1 MNKKTLKVLVLAL
14 AVLFPMQNV
23 FADYCTVTGNSSHS
37 ARYLPSFTLTDGT
50 NVAEVSGIQTS
61 TGKAVYH
68 DKTSVVLE
76 TEAGATLSFSALP
89 WVGEWMHGYVF
100 IDYDKQDGFNQT
112 NEVVSYNFYSASGN
126 ATGYNSKGET
136 VQNNC
141 GVNATNM
148 PNWTLPSDLAPGDYR
163 LRFKVDWNSIDPCGA
178 SDIAGNGG
186 AMVDVTIRI
195 ASQATSRTIS
205 VSVSP
210 EETGT
215 VTINGEEVAELTAEG
230 GITLVATP
238 AEGYKFANW
247 TLDGEVVS
255 TNATFIDGTD
265 GDKAYVANFVEK
277 ENVTVSVSVNDE
289 TMGYAYASAEGTVL
303 EGTEITL
310 TATPAEGYDFESWTV
325 NGTVVSEEA
334 TFVTTVTASTEYV
347 ANFKVESNKIEPV
360 SVETNMVHYYTYS
373 IDKVI
378 DNDYSS
384 NYESNN
390 YMTQGGTITLTF
402 DVEKLLEKV
411 VFYFSSK
418 SSMPATS
425 KLQVTTDGSIWTD
438 VEGSEFTTAD
448 LDATNKTVTI
458 NCNGTVAK
466 QLRMYIVSA
475 NQAYLKV
482 VEFEAYGKDFAIDSR
497 SISVSVND
505 ETMGTAYIGEAGVT
519 EVEGTTAAIKLVAV
533 ANEGYEFVNWT
544 VGEEVVGTTA
554 TIFDATEGDKEY
566 VANFIALAKYNLTVS
581 VNDVLMGSVEA
592 STTGEVF
599 KYTEATLTAIANE
612 GYEFVKWTVGDANY
626 STSETINVTVT
637 EDVEYVANFRL
648 TPTKVEIVSA
658 FESLSGNDLTR
669 LYDGQYNT
677 YYYASGG
684 QVGSYVGVVFKE
696 EALLGDII
704 LHYPTSS
711 SYRPSSAKIQVSTDN
726 ETWTDL
732 EGGSFTADD
741 IVSNSKTGYKYVQFD
756 GKDTPAKYLRV
767 VYDGYSSSYYKYI
780 YINEIEVFEAPVNV
794 APRTIS
800 VSVNDETMG
809 TAYVGAEGMTELADQ
824 TGAVRM
830 VATTSDNAYRFVNW
844 TVEGEV
850 VSTNSTFVD
859 RTEGDKAY
867 VANFEAKPIYTVS
880 VASATAKRGSASCDA
895 AEVVYEGDVVTFTA
909 TPTDGY
915 GFVNWTVNGEVVS
928 TQNPYALTITES
940 VDLVANF
947 DINPELNR
955 SEWTV
960 YTVSSEYAGL
970 DNGQYV
976 DGAKAIDGKVGTY
989 WHTDWDAASNKKVP
1003 QWIVFNLGSV
1013 KAFDSFNYLSRS
1025 ESQNANGNIGGY
1037 KLYVSDEAPD
1047 LNDLTGSMTEVNE
1060 GTFTYPGQEH
1070 KVELGKAVSG
1080 QYVMLYATSTYGE
1093 GGANLFAN
1101 CAEFYLYLNSYSVT
1115 VSSSNPAHGIAY
1127 IGEEGVTAYPCS
1139 VEGTD
1144 VVTITAV
1151 AAEGYQ
1157 FVNWTLE
1164 GEVISTE
1171 AVYTTD
1177 AVTEGRDYVA
1187 NFEFAPIAP
1196 RTITAAV
1203 NNAAKGS
1210 VVFLAPESTESSV
1223 VYDNIAVLKATPA
1236 SSDDFFMN
1244 WTINGEVVGT
1254 EDTYEYLG
1262 AEDVTIQANFE
1273 SRYVVTVA
1281 QAVGGTITVK
1291 ANGSTIST
1299 GDRVLE
1305 GSSLTI
1311 SVVEN
1316 EYYELKKLFVNG
1328 EDVFAQYKKNPDFAV
1343 AVTGSVAITAEY
1355 GDPVCIIT
1363 WENIGNGYVEV
1374 WEYDNFD
1381 ADADEAGEMEY
1392 PLQPDGEQYAW
1403 GTELPFLGTA
1413 AIFAYPMG
1421 DDELVSLTINGE
1433 EINLDEEWYPYE
1445 DYFIDEVAKAIHIV
1459 ATFTGEGTG
1468 IETAEADAANVYA
1481 VAGGIK
1487 VATAEAAT
1495 VSIYSIA
1502 GVLVSEQTVS
1512 ETTTIAMEKGIY
1524 IVKVADK
1531 VAKVVVK

>member
-23 FADYCTVTGNSSHS
+23 FADYCTKSGNSTHS
-37 ARYLPSFTLTDGT
+37 ARYLSAFTLTDGT
-50 NVAEVSGIQTS
+50 NEAVVSGVQTS

-76 TEAGATLSFSALP
+76 TEAGATISFASITWA
-89 WVGEWMHGYVF
+89 GEWMHGYLF
-100 IDYDKQDGFNQT
+100 ADFNNDET
-112 NEVVSYNFYSASGN
+112 FDSSDVVSYNFYSSSDASSGQ
-126 ATGYNSKGET
+126 NSKGET
-136 VQNNC
+136 VQNSCN
-141 GVNATNM
+141 VTAANM
-148 PNWTLPSDLAPGDYR
+148 PEWTIPSDLAAGDYR
-163 LRFKVDWNSIDPCGA
+163 ARFKVDWNSLDPCGA

-186 AMVDVTIRI
+186 AMVDFTIRI

-310 TATPAEGYDFESWTV
+310 TATPAEGYVLENWTV
-325 NGTVVSEEA
+325 NGTVVSEET
-334 TFVTTVTASTEYV
+334 TFVTTVTASAEYV
-347 ANFKVESNKIEPV
+347 ANFKEKSNKIAPTAVESNMAQW
-360 SVETNMVHYYTYS
+360 SSYYIS
-373 IDKVI
+373 NVI
-378 DNDYSS
+378 DGSYTT

-390 YMTQGGTITLTF
+390 YMSNGGTVTLTF
-402 DVEKLLEKV
+402 DLNKV
-411 VFYFSSK
+411 LDNVVIYFGGNSYT
-418 SSMPATS
+418 PTEA
-425 KLQVTTDGSIWTD
+425 KLQVSTDGSTWLDI
-438 VEGSEFTTAD
+438 EGSEFGNAD
-448 LDATNKTVTI
+448 LDSNKTVTI
-458 NCNGTVAK
+458 DCKKTVAK
-466 QLRMYIVSA
+466 QLRMYITNA
-475 NQAYLKV
+475 NTGYLKIY
-482 VEFEAYGKDFAIDSR
+482 EFEVYGKDVTVAAR
-497 SISVSVND
+497 TISVSVND
-505 ETMGTAYIGEAGVT
+505 AEAGSAYIGEAGVT
-519 EVEGTTAAIKLVAV
+519 EVAGSTAVVQMTAV

-554 TIFDATEGDKEY
+554 TIVDATDGDKAY
-566 VANFIALAKYNLTVS
+566 VANFVALAKYNLTVS

-592 STTGEVF
+592 TKSGEVF
-599 KYTEATLTAIANE
+599 KYTEATLTAVANE
-612 GYEFVKWTVGDANY
+612 GYEFVKWTLGDADY
-626 STSETINVTVT
+626 STSATINVTVT
-637 EDVEYVANFRL
+637 EDAEYVANFRL

-767 VYDGYSSSYYKYI
+767 VYDGYYSSYYKYI

-809 TAYVGAEGMTELADQ
+809 TAYVGIEGTTELTDQ

-859 RTEGDKAY
+859 RTEGSKAY

-928 TQNPYALTITES
+928 TQNPYAMTITES

-976 DGAKAIDGKVGTY
+976 DGAKAIDGKVDTY

-1531 VAKVVVK
+1531 VAKVIVK